1 MKNVEEENHIR
12 EEIAK
17 EVVLSRSTH
26 IEFVVES
33 YEEIIGRITVT
44 LEQRISDFLK
54 SIEEELKRS
63 DQKTYETS
71 KLLLGVNAFLRRL
84 KQAECYPV
92 SLKEEDPKMP
102 VAVTEHKEI
111 DEILDR

>member
-1 MKNVEEENHIR
+1 MKNVEKEKHMR

-54 SIEEELKRS
+54 SIQEELKRS

-84 KQAECYPV
+84 KQAECYPM
-92 SLKEEDPKMP
+92 SLREEDPNMP
-102 VAVTEHKEI
+102 IAMTGHKDI